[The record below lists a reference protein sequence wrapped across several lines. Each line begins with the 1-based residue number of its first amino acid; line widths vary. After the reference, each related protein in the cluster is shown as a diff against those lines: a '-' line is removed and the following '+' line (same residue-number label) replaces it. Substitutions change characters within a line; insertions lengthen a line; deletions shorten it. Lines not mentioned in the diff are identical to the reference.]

1 MYILALLWTLWCCLH
16 SLLISRSFTSRMKIM
31 LGANYAYYRLCYNI
45 FSLLTLFPVVL
56 YQLRLQ
62 EKILFAW
69 PWPWNMLKIA
79 MYLAAFFL
87 FYGGYRAYDMK
98 YVLGTR
104 QLQERREDKM
114 QKAAD
119 FKTSGIL
126 DYVRHPWYSG
136 AIILVWAFGYIS
148 DVSLVSKII
157 LTAYI
162 FIGTFLEEK
171 KLIHEIGAP
180 YLEYRKRVSL
190 FIPWKKG

>member
-1 MYILALLWTLWCCLH
+1 
-16 SLLISRSFTSRMKIM
+16 MKVM

-56 YQLRLQ
+56 YQLRLH

-87 FYGGYRAYDMK
+87 FYEGYRAYDMK

-136 AIILVWAFGYIS
+136 AIILVWAFGHIS

-171 KLIHEIGAP
+171 KPPDTWQFSP
-180 YLEYRKRVSL
+180 YSRARSRQKEFFPASATGRVLREVTLED
-190 FIPWKKG
+190 